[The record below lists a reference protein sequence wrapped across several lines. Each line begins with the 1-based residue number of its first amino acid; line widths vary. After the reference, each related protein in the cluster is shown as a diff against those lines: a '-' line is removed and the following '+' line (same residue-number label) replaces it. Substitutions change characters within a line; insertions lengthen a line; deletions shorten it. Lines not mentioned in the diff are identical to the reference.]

1 MGRTA
6 RGIEMNLDQGGAKRV
21 PEFEGGVSMTRA
33 LVFHDMREQLLR
45 DGYCV
50 LEQILSPE
58 MLERVRV
65 ASDDLIAAQPAEHF
79 DRYKSTGS
87 MISVYDDP
95 FFAELVAYRPALD
108 ALDSLGFPDSRW
120 TSGFVISKPGH
131 SPPLFWH
138 QDWWAWNDPVSYTD
152 LPLQLFLMYYLVD
165 TSIENGCLRVIA
177 GSHRKRHR
185 IHDTVHTTHNEELS
199 RATDPSNPAYQ
210 PMPED
215 KAVPVRA
222 GDLVIGD
229 ARLLHGSFPNHT
241 EERRTVI
248 TLWYHPNFDISP
260 PSIQSSM
267 SRDQTH
273 VSSWPPQARKLVQ
286 KLVPTY
292 EGDAEPLEWKRVP
305 GPELK

>member
-1 MGRTA
+1 
-6 RGIEMNLDQGGAKRV
+6 
-21 PEFEGGVSMTRA
+21 MTRA

-79 DRYKSTGS
+79 DRIKSTGS

-95 FFAELVAYRPALD
+95 FFDELVAYQPALD

-185 IHDTVHTTHNEELS
+185 IHDTVHTTHNEELR

-229 ARLLHGSFPNHT
+229 ARLLHGSFPNQT

-260 PSIQSSM
+260 PPIQASL

-305 GPELK
+305 GPKLK

>member
-1 MGRTA
+1 MY
-6 RGIEMNLDQGGAKRV
+6 
-21 PEFEGGVSMTRA
+21 MTRA
-33 LVFHDMREQLLR
+33 TNFHDMREQLLR
-45 DGYCV
+45 AGYCV
-50 LEQILSPE
+50 VEQILSPE

-65 ASDDLIAAQPAEHF
+65 ASDDLIAAQTAEHF

-87 MISVYDDP
+87 MIRVYDDP
-95 FFAELVAYRPALD
+95 FFAELVAYQPALD
-108 ALDSLGFPDSRW
+108 ILDSLGFPDSRW

-138 QDWWAWNDPVSYTD
+138 KDWWAWNDPVSYTD

-165 TSIENGCLRVIA
+165 TSIENGRLRVIE
-177 GSHRKRHR
+177 GSHRKRHP
-185 IHDTVHTTHNEELS
+185 IHDAVHTTHSEELG
-199 RATDPSNPAYQ
+199 RATDPSHPAYQ

-229 ARLLHGSFPNHT
+229 ARLLHGSFPNRT
-241 EERRTVI
+241 DERRTVI
-248 TLWYHPNFDISP
+248 TLWYHPNFEISP
-260 PSIQSSM
+260 PPIQSSV
-267 SRDQTH
+267 SREQTH
-273 VSSWPPQARKLVQ
+273 VSSWPPHARKLVQ

-292 EGDAEPLEWKRVP
+292 EGDAEPLERQRVP

>member
-1 MGRTA
+1 
-6 RGIEMNLDQGGAKRV
+6 
-21 PEFEGGVSMTRA
+21 MTRA
-33 LVFHDMREQLLR
+33 TNLHDKTQQLLR

-50 LEQILSPE
+50 LERILTPE
-58 MLERVRV
+58 MLVRV
-65 ASDDLIAAQPAEHF
+65 LDASEGLIAAQPAEHF
-79 DRYKSTGS
+79 ERYKSTGS

-95 FFAELVAYRPALD
+95 FFAELVAYQPALD
-108 ALDSLGFPDSRW
+108 ALSSLGFPDSRW
-120 TSGFVISKPGH
+120 SSGFVISKPGH

-165 TSIENGCLRVIA
+165 TSIENGCLRVIS

-185 IHDTVHTTHNEELS
+185 IHDAVHTTHSEELS
-199 RATDPSNPAYQ
+199 RATDTSNPAYQ

-229 ARLLHGSFPNHT
+229 ARLLHGSFPNRT
-241 EERRTVI
+241 GERRTVI
-248 TLWYHPNFDISP
+248 TLWYHPNFEVSP
-260 PSIQSSM
+260 PPIQSSL
-267 SRDQTH
+267 SRDQTQ
-273 VSSWPPQARKLVQ
+273 VSSWPPQAQKLVQ

-292 EGDAEPLEWKRVP
+292 EGDADPLEWKRVP
-305 GPELK
+305 GPQLKS

>member
-1 MGRTA
+1 
-6 RGIEMNLDQGGAKRV
+6 
-21 PEFEGGVSMTRA
+21 MTRA
-33 LVFHDMREQLLR
+33 TNFHDMREKLLR

-95 FFAELVAYRPALD
+95 FFAELVAYQPALD

-177 GSHRKRHR
+177 GSHRKRHP
-185 IHDTVHTTHNEELS
+185 IHDAVHTTHSEELG
-199 RATDPSNPAYQ
+199 RAADPSNPAYQ

-215 KAVPVRA
+215 MAVPVRA

-229 ARLLHGSFPNHT
+229 ARLLHGSFPNRT

-248 TLWYHPNFDISP
+248 TLWYHPNFEISSP
-260 PSIQSSM
+260 PIQSSV
-267 SRDQTH
+267 SREQTH
-273 VSSWPPQARKLVQ
+273 VSSWPPQAQKLVQ

>member
-1 MGRTA
+1 
-6 RGIEMNLDQGGAKRV
+6 
-21 PEFEGGVSMTRA
+21 MTRA
-33 LVFHDMREQLLR
+33 ANFHDTRKQLLR

-65 ASDDLIAAQPAEHF
+65 ASNDLIAAQPAEHF

-87 MISVYDDP
+87 MISVYNDP
-95 FFAELVAYRPALD
+95 FFAELVAYQPALD

-185 IHDTVHTTHNEELS
+185 IHDSVHTTHNKELS
-199 RATDPSNPAYQ
+199 RATDPSHPAYQ

-215 KAVPVRA
+215 RAVPVRA

-229 ARLLHGSFPNHT
+229 ARLLHGSFPNRT
-241 EERRTVI
+241 RERRTVI
-248 TLWYHPNFDISP
+248 TLWYHPNFEISP
-260 PSIQSSM
+260 PPIQSSL
-267 SRDQTH
+267 SRDQTQ
-273 VSSWPPQARKLVQ
+273 VSSWPPQAQKLVQ
-286 KLVPTY
+286 NLVPTY
-292 EGDAEPLEWKRVP
+292 DGDAEPLEWKRVP

>member
-1 MGRTA
+1 MA
-6 RGIEMNLDQGGAKRV
+6 RATNL
-21 PEFEGGVSMTRA
+21 
-33 LVFHDMREQLLR
+33 HDKTQQLLR

-50 LEQILSPE
+50 LERILTPE
-58 MLERVRV
+58 MLVRV
-65 ASDDLIAAQPAEHF
+65 LDASEGLIAAQPAEHF
-79 DRYKSTGS
+79 ERYKSTGS

-95 FFAELVAYRPALD
+95 FFAELVAYQPALD
-108 ALDSLGFPDSRW
+108 ALASLEFPNPRW
-120 TSGFVISKPGH
+120 SSGFVISKPGH

-185 IHDTVHTTHNEELS
+185 IHDAVHTTHSEELS

-229 ARLLHGSFPNHT
+229 ARLLHGSFPNRT
-241 EERRTVI
+241 GERRTVI
-248 TLWYHPNFDISP
+248 TLWYHPNFEVSP
-260 PSIQSSM
+260 PPIQSSL
-267 SRDQTH
+267 SRDQTQ
-273 VSSWPPQARKLVQ
+273 VSSWPPQAQKLVQ

-292 EGDAEPLEWKRVP
+292 EGDADPLEWKRVP
-305 GPELK
+305 GPQLKS

>member
-1 MGRTA
+1 
-6 RGIEMNLDQGGAKRV
+6 
-21 PEFEGGVSMTRA
+21 MTRA
-33 LVFHDMREQLLR
+33 TNLHDKTQQLLR

-50 LEQILSPE
+50 LERILTPE
-58 MLERVRV
+58 MLVRV
-65 ASDDLIAAQPAEHF
+65 LDASEGLIAAQPAEHF
-79 DRYKSTGS
+79 ERYKSTGS

-95 FFAELVAYRPALD
+95 FFAELVAYQPALD
-108 ALDSLGFPDSRW
+108 ALASLGFPNPRW
-120 TSGFVISKPGH
+120 SSGFVISKPGH

-165 TSIENGCLRVIA
+165 TSIENGCLRVIS

-185 IHDTVHTTHNEELS
+185 IHDAVHTTHSEELS

-229 ARLLHGSFPNHT
+229 ARLLHGSFPNRT
-241 EERRTVI
+241 GERRTVI
-248 TLWYHPNFDISP
+248 TLWYHPNFEVSP
-260 PSIQSSM
+260 PPIQSSL

-273 VSSWPPQARKLVQ
+273 VSSWPPQAQKLVQ
-286 KLVPTY
+286 ELVPTY

>member
-1 MGRTA
+1 
-6 RGIEMNLDQGGAKRV
+6 
-21 PEFEGGVSMTRA
+21 MTRA
-33 LVFHDMREQLLR
+33 TNFHDMREQLLR

-65 ASDDLIAAQPAEHF
+65 ASDDLIAAQPDEHF

-95 FFAELVAYRPALD
+95 FFTELVAYQPALD
-108 ALDSLGFPDSRW
+108 ALDSLGLPDSRW
-120 TSGFVISKPGH
+120 TSGFVISKPAH

-165 TSIENGCLRVIA
+165 TSIENGCLRVIE
-177 GSHRKRHR
+177 GSHRKRHP
-185 IHDTVHTTHNEELS
+185 IHDAVHTTHSEELG
-199 RATDPSNPAYQ
+199 RASDPTNPAYQ

-229 ARLLHGSFPNHT
+229 ARLLHGSFPNRT
-241 EERRTVI
+241 GERRTVI

-260 PSIQSSM
+260 PPIQSSV
-267 SRDQTH
+267 SREQTH
-273 VSSWPPQARKLVQ
+273 VSSWPLQAQKLVQ
-286 KLVPTY
+286 KLVPT
-292 EGDAEPLEWKRVP
+292 
-305 GPELK
+305 

>member
-1 MGRTA
+1 
-6 RGIEMNLDQGGAKRV
+6 
-21 PEFEGGVSMTRA
+21 MTRA

-95 FFAELVAYRPALD
+95 FFAELVAYQPALD

-177 GSHRKRHR
+177 GSHRKRNR
-185 IHDTVHTTHNEELS
+185 IHDTVHTTHKEELS

-292 EGDAEPLEWKRVP
+292 EGDAEPLEWKRVS